1 MGIIT
6 KTSMSKN
13 IAPKKQFNYIKLL
26 YIVGDFLLTGLL
38 VGLTFLSQVY
48 KTEVPIEKVWGDVIF
63 SVVFALLMIIVLG
76 IFKNYRILLR
86 EFGLVESMWM
96 TLAVAIVD
104 TIGFVAIFFLRDTFT
119 TQMSLFLWVLVSALL
134 LFAIPAMRAF
144 GRLFRLFKARKKL
157 ADSIATLVIGGGD
170 TAKIYIDETRQN
182 SDNKN
187 YVLSILDDDPY
198 KIGKTFGKIPVEGPI
213 SDVAKYIAKYQIKE
227 VVICMSRVDKERY
240 HEILGYLSDQPVRI
254 KRMPLLDEMSGP
266 NDRKVTD
273 VNLAELLCRDPVQLE
288 TSEIKGM
295 LYGKNVLITGA
306 GGSIGSELVRQVF
319 KTHPKTLILFDIY
332 ENGVYDIQ
340 QELVRK
346 MRAKGIKD
354 INLVVLIGSTYN
366 EFRIESI
373 MKKYRPDYVYHAAA
387 YKHVPLMEDSPA
399 EAIRTNVIGTYNV
412 AKFAGKY
419 GVKKM
424 VLVSTDK
431 AVRPTNVMGA
441 TKRFAE
447 TIIQYFSDKSKTTQ
461 YAAVRFG
468 NVLGSNGSVVPLFR
482 KQIEAGGPV
491 TITHKDIIRYFMT
504 IPEAVSLILE
514 SSIFAEGGEIFIL
527 DMGDPVR
534 IVTLAEKMIRQA
546 GHTPYEDIKI
556 IETGL
561 RPGEKLYEELLLDK
575 NRQKATDNP
584 KIFVEPKE
592 DIRPIEEEL
601 KEIVT
606 VFGMDSNQDI
616 KELLGKMIETYQV
629 PKADK

>member
-1 MGIIT
+1 M
-6 KTSMSKN
+6 
-13 IAPKKQFNYIKLL
+13 AKKVSYNWVKFAYVL
-26 YIVGDFLLTGLL
+26 GDFFFASVLLI
-38 VGLTFLSQVY
+38 LTFVSQIIGRTATSEEIIADILFSLS
-48 KTEVPIEKVWGDVIF
+48 
-63 SVVFALLMIIVLG
+63 FALLLIIVLG
-76 IFKNYRILLR
+76 LFKNYRILLR
-86 EFGLVESMWM
+86 EFGLVESMWL
-96 TLAVAIVD
+96 TLGVGIVD
-104 TIGFVAIFFLRDTFT
+104 AVGLVAFFGFRHLHIITNVPVFSWLLA
-119 TQMSLFLWVLVSALL
+119 SVVL
-134 LFAIPAMRAF
+134 LFVIPALRAF
-144 GRLFRLFKARKKL
+144 GRLFKLFKARKKL
-157 ADSIATLVIGGGD
+157 TDSIPTLVIGGGD

-412 AKFAGKY
+412 AKFADKY

-468 NVLGSNGSVVPLFR
+468 NVLGSNGSVVPLFK

-561 RPGEKLYEELLLDK
+561 RPGEKLYEELLLDRS
-575 NRQKATDNP
+575 RQKATDNP

-601 KEIVT
+601 REIVT
-606 VFGMDSNQDI
+606 VFGMDNNQDI
-616 KELLGKMIETYQV
+616 KELLGKMIETYRV
-629 PKADK
+629 PKATKQ

>member
-1 MGIIT
+1 MSTKKNYNYVKLIYII
-6 KTSMSKN
+6 
-13 IAPKKQFNYIKLL
+13 A
-26 YIVGDFLLTGLL
+26 DFIFTALV
-38 VGLTFLSQVY
+38 VGLTFVSHAMWQ
-48 KTEVPIEKVWGDVIF
+48 TIPQEKIIADVIF
-63 SVVFALLMIIVLG
+63 TLSFSLLMITVLG
-76 IFKNYRILLR
+76 GFRCYRVLLR

-96 TLAVAIVD
+96 CLAIGIVD
-104 TIGFVAIFFLRDTFT
+104 VIGFVGIFLLRTFGLISIMT
-119 TQMSLFLWVLVSALL
+119 YWSWALVSGFLFLFLPAL
-134 LFAIPAMRAF
+134 RAV
-144 GRLFRLFKARKKL
+144 GRLFKLFKARKKL
-157 ADSIATLVIGGGD
+157 DDSIRTLVIGGGD

-182 SDNKN
+182 SENKN

-213 SDVAKYIAKYQIKE
+213 SDVAKYIAKYQIRE
-227 VVICMSRVDKERY
+227 VVICMSRIDKERY
-240 HEILGYLSDQPVRI
+240 HEILGYLNDQPVRI
-254 KRMPLLDEMSGP
+254 KRMPLLAEMNGP

-346 MRAKGIKD
+346 MRAKDIKD

-412 AKFAGKY
+412 AKFADKY

-468 NVLGSNGSVVPLFR
+468 NVLGSNGSVVPLFK

-575 NRQKATDNP
+575 SRQKATDNP

-592 DIRPIEEEL
+592 DIKPIEEEL
-601 KEIVT
+601 REIVT
-606 VFGMDSNQDI
+606 VFGMDNNQDI

-629 PKADK
+629 PRPNNN

>member
-1 MGIIT
+1 M
-6 KTSMSKN
+6 
-13 IAPKKQFNYIKLL
+13 AKKVSYNWVKFAYVL
-26 YIVGDFLLTGLL
+26 GDFFFTSALLI
-38 VGLTFLSQVY
+38 LTFVSQIIGRTATSEEIIADILFSLS
-48 KTEVPIEKVWGDVIF
+48 
-63 SVVFALLMIIVLG
+63 FALLLIIVLG
-76 IFKNYRILLR
+76 LFKNYRILLR
-86 EFGLVESMWM
+86 EFGLVESMWL
-96 TLAVAIVD
+96 TLGVGIVD
-104 TIGFVAIFFLRDTFT
+104 TVGLVAFFGFRHLHIITNVPVFSWLLA
-119 TQMSLFLWVLVSALL
+119 SVVL
-134 LFAIPAMRAF
+134 LFAIPALRAF
-144 GRLFRLFKARKKL
+144 GRLFKLFKARKKL
-157 ADSIATLVIGGGD
+157 TDSIPTLVIGGGD

-412 AKFAGKY
+412 AKFADKY

-575 NRQKATDNP
+575 SRQKATDNP

-601 KEIVT
+601 KEIVV
-606 VFGMDSNQDI
+606 VFGMDNNQDI

-629 PKADK
+629 PKANN

>member
-1 MGIIT
+1 MNKNKSSNKSYNYV
-6 KTSMSKN
+6 KT
-13 IAPKKQFNYIKLL
+13 IYVI
-26 YIVGDFLLTGLL
+26 GDFIFTSLV
-38 VGLTFLSQVY
+38 VGLTFLSY
-48 KTEVPIEKVWGDVIF
+48 NLKTAPETRIVIGDTIF
-63 SVVFALLMIIVLG
+63 TVCFSLLMVTVLAL
-76 IFKNYRILLR
+76 FRNYRILLR

-96 TLAVAIVD
+96 CLAVGIVD
-104 TIGFVAIFFLRDTFT
+104 VIGGGILFT
-119 TQMSLFLWVLVSALL
+119 CRAFDLVTPLPVFSWILLAGFLFLAL
-134 LFAIPAMRAF
+134 PALRAV
-144 GRLFRLFKARKKL
+144 GRLFKLFKARKKI
-157 ADSIATLVIGGGD
+157 DESIRTLVIGGGD

-182 SDNKN
+182 SENKN
-187 YVLSILDDDPY
+187 YVMSILDDDPY

-227 VVICMSRVDKERY
+227 VVICMSRVNRERY
-240 HEILGYLSDQPVRI
+240 HEILKYLSDQPVRI
-254 KRMPLLDEMSGP
+254 KRMPLLDEMNGP
-266 NDRKVTD
+266 NDIKVTE
-273 VNLAELLCRDPVQLE
+273 VNLAELLCRDPVHLE

-295 LYGKNVLITGA
+295 LYGKCVLITGA
-306 GGSIGSELVRQVF
+306 GGSIGTELVRQVF

-346 MRAKGIKD
+346 MRAKNITD
-354 INLVVLIGSTYN
+354 INLVTLIGSTYN
-366 EFRIESI
+366 EFRVESI

-412 AKFAGKY
+412 AKFADKY

-447 TIIQYFSDKSKTTQ
+447 TIIQYFSEKSKNTS
-461 YAAVRFG
+461 YSAVRFG
-468 NVLGSNGSVVPLFR
+468 NVLGSNGSVVPLFK

-527 DMGDPVR
+527 DMGEPVR

-546 GHTPYEDIKI
+546 GHTPYDDIKI

-575 NRQKATDNP
+575 SRQRPTDNA
-584 KIFVEPKE
+584 KIFIEPKE
-592 DIRPIEEEL
+592 ETKPIEEEI
-601 KEIVT
+601 KDIVV
-606 VFGMDSNQDI
+606 VFGMDNNQDI
-616 KELLGKMIETYQV
+616 KELLGKIIDTYQV
-629 PKADK
+629 PKA

>member
-1 MGIIT
+1 
-6 KTSMSKN
+6 MSKH
-13 IAPKKQFNYIKLL
+13 IAPKRQFNYIKLL

-48 KTEVPIEKVWGDVIF
+48 NTEVPIEKVWGDVIF
-63 SVVFALLMIIVLG
+63 SVAFALLMIIVIG

-104 TIGFVAIFFLRDTFT
+104 AIGFVAIFFLRDTVT
-119 TQMSLFLWVLVSALL
+119 TQMSLFLWFLVSALL

-144 GRLFRLFKARKKL
+144 GRLFKLFKARKKL

-182 SDNKN
+182 SENKN

-346 MRAKGIKD
+346 MRAKDIKD

-412 AKFAGKY
+412 AKFADKY

-468 NVLGSNGSVVPLFR
+468 NVLGSNGSVVPLFK

-575 NRQKATDNP
+575 SRQKATDNP

-592 DIRPIEEEL
+592 DIKPIEEEL
-601 KEIVT
+601 REIVT
-606 VFGMDSNQDI
+606 VFGMDNNQDI

-629 PKADK
+629 PKANN

>member
-1 MGIIT
+1 MSTKKNFNYVKPVYIIADFIFTALVVGFTFVSHAMWQNIPQEKIIT
-6 KTSMSKN
+6 
-13 IAPKKQFNYIKLL
+13 
-26 YIVGDFLLTGLL
+26 
-38 VGLTFLSQVY
+38 
-48 KTEVPIEKVWGDVIF
+48 DVIF
-63 SVVFALLMIIVLG
+63 TLSFSLLMITVLG
-76 IFKNYRILLR
+76 IFKSYRILLR
-86 EFGLVESMWM
+86 EFGLIESMWM
-96 TLAVAIVD
+96 CLAIGIVD
-104 TIGFVAIFFLRDTFT
+104 AIGFVGIFLLRTFDLISIMT
-119 TQMSLFLWVLVSALL
+119 YWSWALVSGFLFLFLPAL
-134 LFAIPAMRAF
+134 RAV
-144 GRLFRLFKARKKL
+144 GRLFKLFKARKKL
-157 ADSIATLVIGGGD
+157 DDSIRTLVIGGGD

-346 MRAKGIKD
+346 MRAKDIKD

-412 AKFAGKY
+412 AKFADKY

-468 NVLGSNGSVVPLFR
+468 NVLGSNGSVVPLFK

-561 RPGEKLYEELLLDK
+561 RPGEKLYEELLLDRS
-575 NRQKATDNP
+575 RQKATDNP

-592 DIRPIEEEL
+592 DIKPIEEEL
-601 KEIVT
+601 KELVC
-606 VFGMDSNQDI
+606 VFGMDNNQDI

-629 PKADK
+629 PKPNNN

>member
-1 MGIIT
+1 
-6 KTSMSKN
+6 MSKH
-13 IAPKKQFNYIKLL
+13 ITPKKQFNYVKPL

-48 KTEVPIEKVWGDVIF
+48 KVEVPAEKIWADVIF
-63 SVVFALLMIIVLG
+63 SACFALLMIIVLG

-104 TIGFVAIFFLRDTFT
+104 SIGFVAIFFLRDTVT
-119 TQMSLFLWVLVSALL
+119 TQMSLFLWFLVSALL

-144 GRLFRLFKARKKL
+144 GRLFKLFKARKKL

-273 VNLAELLCRDPVQLE
+273 VNLAELLCRDPVYLE

-346 MRAKGIKD
+346 MRAKDIKD

-412 AKFAGKY
+412 AKFADKY

-468 NVLGSNGSVVPLFR
+468 NVLGSNGSVVPLFK

-561 RPGEKLYEELLLDK
+561 RPGEKLYEELLLDRS
-575 NRQKATDNP
+575 RQKATDNP

-601 KEIVT
+601 REIVT
-606 VFGMDSNQDI
+606 VFGMDNNQDI

>member
-1 MGIIT
+1 
-6 KTSMSKN
+6 MSNQKPTN
-13 IAPKKQFNYIKLL
+13 KSYNYVKVL
-26 YIVGDFLLTGLL
+26 YIVGDFFLTGIL
-38 VGLTFLSQVY
+38 VGLTFVAQVY
-48 KTEVPIEKVWGDVIF
+48 QTEVPAEKIWGDVIF
-63 SVVFALLMIIVLG
+63 TTAFSLLMIIVLG
-76 IFKNYRILLR
+76 LFKNYRILLR

-104 TIGFVAIFFLRDTFT
+104 AIGFVAIFFLRDTIT
-119 TQMSLFLWVLVSALL
+119 TKMSLFLWALVCALL

-412 AKFAGKY
+412 AKFADKY

-468 NVLGSNGSVVPLFR
+468 NVLGSNGSVVPLFK

-556 IETGL
+556 VETGL

-575 NRQKATDNP
+575 SRQKATDNP

-592 DIRPIEEEL
+592 DIKPIEEEL
-601 KEIVT
+601 REIVT
-606 VFGMDSNQDI
+606 VFGMDNNQDI
-616 KELLGKMIETYQV
+616 KELLGKMIDTYKV
-629 PKADK
+629 PKAIN

>member
-1 MGIIT
+1 M
-6 KTSMSKN
+6 
-13 IAPKKQFNYIKLL
+13 AKKVSYNWVKLVYVL
-26 YIVGDFLLTGLL
+26 GDFFFTSALLI
-38 VGLTFLSQVY
+38 LTFVSQIIGRTATSEEIIADILFSLS
-48 KTEVPIEKVWGDVIF
+48 
-63 SVVFALLMIIVLG
+63 FALLLIIVLG
-76 IFKNYRILLR
+76 LFKNYRILLR
-86 EFGLVESMWM
+86 EFGLVESMWL
-96 TLAVAIVD
+96 TLGVGIVD
-104 TIGFVAIFFLRDTFT
+104 AVGLVAFFGFRHLHIITNVPVFSWLLA
-119 TQMSLFLWVLVSALL
+119 SVVL
-134 LFAIPAMRAF
+134 LFAIPALRAV
-144 GRLFRLFKARKKL
+144 GRLFKLFKARKKL
-157 ADSIATLVIGGGD
+157 GDSIPTLVIGGGD

-187 YVLSILDDDPY
+187 FVLCILDDDPY

-412 AKFAGKY
+412 AKFADKY

-468 NVLGSNGSVVPLFR
+468 NVLGSNGSVVPLFK

-561 RPGEKLYEELLLDK
+561 RPGEKLYEELLLDRS
-575 NRQKATDNP
+575 RQKPTDNA
-584 KIFVEPKE
+584 KIFIEPKE
-592 DIRPIEEEL
+592 DIKPIEEEL
-601 KEIVT
+601 REIVT
-606 VFGMDSNQDI
+606 VFGMDNNQDI

-629 PKADK
+629 PKPNN

>member
-1 MGIIT
+1 
-6 KTSMSKN
+6 MSKN

-104 TIGFVAIFFLRDTFT
+104 SIGFVAIFFLRDTVT

-187 YVLSILDDDPY
+187 FVLSILDDDPY

-412 AKFAGKY
+412 AKFADKY

-601 KEIVT
+601 REIVT
-606 VFGMDSNQDI
+606 VFGMDNNQDI

-629 PKADK
+629 PKPNN

>member
-1 MGIIT
+1 M
-6 KTSMSKN
+6 
-13 IAPKKQFNYIKLL
+13 AKKVSYNWVKFAYVL
-26 YIVGDFLLTGLL
+26 GDFFFTSALLI
-38 VGLTFLSQVY
+38 LTFVSQIIGRTATSEEIIADILFSLS
-48 KTEVPIEKVWGDVIF
+48 
-63 SVVFALLMIIVLG
+63 FALLLIIVLG
-76 IFKNYRILLR
+76 LFKNYRILLR
-86 EFGLVESMWM
+86 EFGLVESMWL
-96 TLAVAIVD
+96 TLGVGIVD
-104 TIGFVAIFFLRDTFT
+104 AVGLVAFFGFRHLHIITNVPVFSWLLA
-119 TQMSLFLWVLVSALL
+119 SVVL
-134 LFAIPAMRAF
+134 LFAIPALRAV
-144 GRLFRLFKARKKL
+144 GRLFKLFKARKKL
-157 ADSIATLVIGGGD
+157 TDSIPTLVIGGGD

-412 AKFAGKY
+412 AKFADKY

-561 RPGEKLYEELLLDK
+561 RPGEKLYEELLLDRS
-575 NRQKATDNP
+575 RQKATDNP

-601 KEIVT
+601 REIVT
-606 VFGMDSNQDI
+606 VFGMDNNQDI

-629 PKADK
+629 PKPNN

>member
-1 MGIIT
+1 MST
-6 KTSMSKN
+6 KKT
-13 IAPKKQFNYIKLL
+13 FNYVKPL
-26 YIVGDFLLTGLL
+26 YIIADFIFTALV
-38 VGLTFLSQVY
+38 VGLTFVSHAMWQNI
-48 KTEVPIEKVWGDVIF
+48 PQEKIIADVIF
-63 SVVFALLMIIVLG
+63 TLSFSLLMITVLG
-76 IFKNYRILLR
+76 GFKSYRVLLR
-86 EFGLVESMWM
+86 EFGLIESMWM
-96 TLAVAIVD
+96 CLAIGIVD
-104 TIGFVAIFFLRDTFT
+104 AIGLVGIIVLRNFGLISIMTYWSWALVSGF
-119 TQMSLFLWVLVSALL
+119 LFLFLPAL
-134 LFAIPAMRAF
+134 RAV
-144 GRLFRLFKARKKL
+144 GRLFKLFKARKKVE
-157 ADSIATLVIGGGD
+157 DSIRTLVIGGGD

-182 SDNKN
+182 SENKN
-187 YVLSILDDDPY
+187 YVMSILDDDPY
-198 KIGKTFGKIPVEGPI
+198 KIGKTFANIPVEGPI
-213 SDVAKYIAKYQIKE
+213 SDVAKYIEKYQIRE

-240 HEILGYLSDQPVRI
+240 HEILGYLNDQPVRI
-254 KRMPLLDEMSGP
+254 KRMPLLQEMNGP

-273 VNLAELLCRDPVQLE
+273 VNLAELLCRDPVYLE

-346 MRAKGIKD
+346 MRAKDIKD

-412 AKFAGKY
+412 AKFADKY

-468 NVLGSNGSVVPLFR
+468 NVLGSNGSVVPLFK

-584 KIFVEPKE
+584 KIFIEPKE

-601 KEIVT
+601 REIVT
-606 VFGMDSNQDI
+606 VFGMDNNQDI

-629 PKADK
+629 PKPKE

>member
-1 MGIIT
+1 MST
-6 KTSMSKN
+6 KKN
-13 IAPKKQFNYIKLL
+13 FNYVKPV
-26 YIVGDFLLTGLL
+26 YIIADFIFTALVVGF
-38 VGLTFLSQVY
+38 TFLSHAMWQ
-48 KTEVPIEKVWGDVIF
+48 TIPQEKIIADVIF
-63 SVVFALLMIIVLG
+63 TLSFSLLMITVLG
-76 IFKNYRILLR
+76 GFRCYRVLLR

-96 TLAVAIVD
+96 CLAIGIVD
-104 TIGFVAIFFLRDTFT
+104 VIGFVGIFLLRTFGLISIMT
-119 TQMSLFLWVLVSALL
+119 YWSWALVSGFLFLFLPAL
-134 LFAIPAMRAF
+134 RAV
-144 GRLFRLFKARKKL
+144 GRLFKLFKARKKL
-157 ADSIATLVIGGGD
+157 DDSIRTLVIGGGD

-213 SDVAKYIAKYQIKE
+213 SDVAKYIAKYQIQE

-240 HEILGYLSDQPVRI
+240 HEILGYLNDQPVRI
-254 KRMPLLDEMSGP
+254 KRMPLLAEMNGP

-346 MRAKGIKD
+346 MRARDIKD

-412 AKFAGKY
+412 AKFADKY

-468 NVLGSNGSVVPLFR
+468 NVLGSNGSVVPLFK

-575 NRQKATDNP
+575 SRQKATDNP

-592 DIRPIEEEL
+592 DIKPIEEEL
-601 KEIVT
+601 REIVT
-606 VFGMDSNQDI
+606 VFGMDNNQDI

-629 PKADK
+629 PKQQ

>member
-1 MGIIT
+1 
-6 KTSMSKN
+6 MSK
-13 IAPKKQFNYIKLL
+13 AVSSRKSYNYLKFV
-26 YIVGDFLLTGLL
+26 YGIVDFLFVSIALGA
-38 VGLTFLSQVY
+38 TFVSYEY
-48 KTEVPIEKVWGDVIF
+48 KSETPTNIIIGDIIF
-63 SVVFALLMIIVLG
+63 TLAFALLMNIALAV
-76 IFKNYRILLR
+76 FKNYRIILR
-86 EFGLVESMWM
+86 EFGLVEAMWM
-96 TLAVAIVD
+96 CLSVGLADFVGLGALIVCRS
-104 TIGFVAIFFLRDTFT
+104 FNLV
-119 TQMSLFLWVLVSALL
+119 TQMPIWTWVLLSGFLFL
-134 LFAIPAMRAF
+134 AIPASRAF
-144 GRLFRLFKARKKL
+144 ARLLKLFHARKKL
-157 ADSIATLVIGGGD
+157 DDSIRTLVIGGGD

-182 SDNKN
+182 NENKN
-187 YVLSILDDDPY
+187 YVMSILDDDPY

-213 SDVAKYIAKYQIKE
+213 SDVAKYIAKYQIQE

-240 HEILGYLSDQPVRI
+240 HEILGYLNDQPVRI
-254 KRMPLLDEMSGP
+254 KRMPLLHEMNGP

-273 VNLAELLCRDPVQLE
+273 VNLAELLCRDPVYLE

-346 MRAKGIKD
+346 MRAKDIKD

-412 AKFAGKY
+412 AKFADKY

-468 NVLGSNGSVVPLFR
+468 NVLGSNGSVVPLFK

-575 NRQKATDNP
+575 SRQKATDNP
-584 KIFVEPKE
+584 KIFIEPKE

-601 KEIVT
+601 REIVT
-606 VFGMDSNQDI
+606 VFGMDNNQDI

-629 PKADK
+629 PKANN

>member
-1 MGIIT
+1 
-6 KTSMSKN
+6 MSK
-13 IAPKKQFNYIKLL
+13 AVSSRKSYNYLKFV
-26 YIVGDFLLTGLL
+26 YGIVDFLFVSVALGA
-38 VGLTFLSQVY
+38 TFVSYEY
-48 KTEVPIEKVWGDVIF
+48 KSETPTNIIIGDVIF
-63 SVVFALLMIIVLG
+63 TLAFALLMNIALAV
-76 IFKNYRILLR
+76 FKNYRIILR
-86 EFGLVESMWM
+86 EFGLVEAMWM
-96 TLAVAIVD
+96 CLSVGLADFVGLGALIVCRS
-104 TIGFVAIFFLRDTFT
+104 FNLV
-119 TQMSLFLWVLVSALL
+119 TQMPIWTWVLLSGFLFL
-134 LFAIPAMRAF
+134 AIPASRAF
-144 GRLFRLFKARKKL
+144 ARLLKLFHARKKL
-157 ADSIATLVIGGGD
+157 DDSIRTLVIGGGD

-182 SDNKN
+182 NENKN
-187 YVLSILDDDPY
+187 YVMSILDDDPY

-213 SDVAKYIAKYQIKE
+213 SDVAKYIQKYQIQE

-240 HEILGYLSDQPVRI
+240 HEILGYLNDQPVRI
-254 KRMPLLDEMSGP
+254 KRMPLLHEMSGP

-273 VNLAELLCRDPVQLE
+273 VNLAELLCRDPVYLE

-346 MRAKGIKD
+346 MRAKDIKD

-412 AKFAGKY
+412 AKFADKY

-468 NVLGSNGSVVPLFR
+468 NVLGSNGSVVPLFK

-575 NRQKATDNP
+575 SRQKATDNP
-584 KIFVEPKE
+584 KIFIEPKE

-601 KEIVT
+601 REIVT
-606 VFGMDSNQDI
+606 VFGMDNNQDI
-616 KELLGKMIETYQV
+616 KELLGKMIDTYQV
-629 PKADK
+629 PKPKE

>member
-1 MGIIT
+1 MSTKKNYNYVKLIYIIADFIFT
-6 KTSMSKN
+6 ALVVGFTFVSHAMWQTIPQEKI
-13 IAPKKQFNYIKLL
+13 IA
-26 YIVGDFLLTGLL
+26 
-38 VGLTFLSQVY
+38 
-48 KTEVPIEKVWGDVIF
+48 DVIF
-63 SVVFALLMIIVLG
+63 TLSFSLLMITVLG
-76 IFKNYRILLR
+76 IFRCYRVLLR

-96 TLAVAIVD
+96 CLAIGIVD
-104 TIGFVAIFFLRDTFT
+104 VIGFVGIFLLRTFGLISIMT
-119 TQMSLFLWVLVSALL
+119 YWSWALVSGFLFLFLPAL
-134 LFAIPAMRAF
+134 RAV
-144 GRLFRLFKARKKL
+144 GRLFKLFKARKKL
-157 ADSIATLVIGGGD
+157 DDSIRTLVIGGGD

-182 SDNKN
+182 SENKN

-213 SDVAKYIAKYQIKE
+213 SDVAKYIAKYQIQE

-240 HEILGYLSDQPVRI
+240 HEILGYLNDQPVRI

-346 MRAKGIKD
+346 MRAKDIKD

-412 AKFAGKY
+412 AKFADKY

-468 NVLGSNGSVVPLFR
+468 NVLGSNGSVVPLFK

-575 NRQKATDNP
+575 SRQKATDNP

-601 KEIVT
+601 REIVT
-606 VFGMDSNQDI
+606 VFGMDNNQDI
-616 KELLGKMIETYQV
+616 KELLGKMIETYKV
-629 PKADK
+629 PKANN

>member
-1 MGIIT
+1 
-6 KTSMSKN
+6 MSKKVSYN
-13 IAPKKQFNYIKLL
+13 WVKLVYVL
-26 YIVGDFLLTGLL
+26 GDFFFTSALLILTFVSQIVGRVASSEEIIADILFS
-38 VGLTFLSQVY
+38 LS
-48 KTEVPIEKVWGDVIF
+48 
-63 SVVFALLMIIVLG
+63 FALLLIIVLG
-76 IFKNYRILLR
+76 LFKNYRILLR
-86 EFGLVESMWM
+86 EFGLVESMWL
-96 TLAVAIVD
+96 TLGVAIVD
-104 TIGFVAIFFLRDTFT
+104 AVGLVAFFGFRHLHII
-119 TQMSLFLWVLVSALL
+119 TQVPLFSWLLASVVLV
-134 LFAIPAMRAF
+134 FAIPALRAV
-144 GRLFRLFKARKKL
+144 GRLFKLFKARKKL
-157 ADSIATLVIGGGD
+157 GDSIPTLVIGGGD

-182 SDNKN
+182 SGNKN
-187 YVLSILDDDPY
+187 FVLCILDDDPY

-227 VVICMSRVDKERY
+227 VVICMSCVDKERY

-254 KRMPLLDEMSGP
+254 KRMPLLDDMSGP

-412 AKFAGKY
+412 AKFADKY

-468 NVLGSNGSVVPLFR
+468 NVLGSNGSVVPLFK

-556 IETGL
+556 VETGL

-575 NRQKATDNP
+575 SRQKATDNP

-592 DIRPIEEEL
+592 DIKPIEEEL
-601 KEIVT
+601 REIVT
-606 VFGMDSNQDI
+606 VFGMDNNQDV

-629 PKADK
+629 PKAK

>member
-1 MGIIT
+1 
-6 KTSMSKN
+6 
-13 IAPKKQFNYIKLL
+13 
-26 YIVGDFLLTGLL
+26 
-38 VGLTFLSQVY
+38 
-48 KTEVPIEKVWGDVIF
+48 
-63 SVVFALLMIIVLG
+63 
-76 IFKNYRILLR
+76 
-86 EFGLVESMWM
+86 
-96 TLAVAIVD
+96 
-104 TIGFVAIFFLRDTFT
+104 
-119 TQMSLFLWVLVSALL
+119 
-134 LFAIPAMRAF
+134 
-144 GRLFRLFKARKKL
+144 
-157 ADSIATLVIGGGD
+157 
-170 TAKIYIDETRQN
+170 
-182 SDNKN
+182 
-187 YVLSILDDDPY
+187 
-198 KIGKTFGKIPVEGPI
+198 
-213 SDVAKYIAKYQIKE
+213 
-227 VVICMSRVDKERY
+227 
-240 HEILGYLSDQPVRI
+240 
-254 KRMPLLDEMSGP
+254 
-266 NDRKVTD
+266 
-273 VNLAELLCRDPVQLE
+273 
-288 TSEIKGM
+288 
-295 LYGKNVLITGA
+295 
-306 GGSIGSELVRQVF
+306 
-319 KTHPKTLILFDIY
+319 
-332 ENGVYDIQ
+332 
-340 QELVRK
+340 
-346 MRAKGIKD
+346 MRAKDIKD

-412 AKFAGKY
+412 AKFADKY

-468 NVLGSNGSVVPLFR
+468 NVLGSNGSVVPLFK

-575 NRQKATDNP
+575 SRQKATDNP
-584 KIFVEPKE
+584 KIFIEPKE

-601 KEIVT
+601 REIVT
-606 VFGMDSNQDI
+606 VFGMDNNQDI

-629 PKADK
+629 PKANN

>member
-1 MGIIT
+1 MST
-6 KTSMSKN
+6 K
-13 IAPKKQFNYIKLL
+13 KKFNYVKLI
-26 YIVGDFLLTGLL
+26 YVIADFIFTAFVVGA
-38 VGLTFLSQVY
+38 TFLSHAMWQ
-48 KTEVPIEKVWGDVIF
+48 TIPQEKIIADVIF
-63 SVVFALLMIIVLG
+63 TVSFSLLMPVVLG
-76 IFKNYRILLR
+76 SFKCYRILLR

-96 TLAVAIVD
+96 CLAIGVVD
-104 TIGFVAIFFLRDTFT
+104 VIGRIGILLLRYFGLISTMTIWSWALVSGF
-119 TQMSLFLWVLVSALL
+119 LFLSL
-134 LFAIPAMRAF
+134 PAFRAV
-144 GRLFRLFKARKKL
+144 GRLFKLFKARKKID
-157 ADSIATLVIGGGD
+157 DSIRTLVIGGGD

-187 YVLSILDDDPY
+187 YVMSILDDDPN

-213 SDVAKYIAKYQIKE
+213 SDVAEYIKKYHIQE
-227 VVICMSRVDKERY
+227 VVICMSRVDRERY
-240 HEILGYLSDQPVRI
+240 HEILKYLNDQPVRI

-266 NDRKVTD
+266 NDIKVTE
-273 VNLAELLCRDPVQLE
+273 VNLAELLCREPVHLE

-295 LYGKNVLITGA
+295 LYGKSVLITGA

-319 KTHPKTLILFDIY
+319 KTHPKTLVLFDIY

-346 MRAKGIKD
+346 MRDKGITD
-354 INLVVLIGSTYN
+354 INLVTLIGSTYN
-366 EFRIESI
+366 EFRVESI
-373 MKKYRPDYVYHAAA
+373 IKKYRPDYVYHAAA

-412 AKFAGKY
+412 AKFADKY

-447 TIIQYFSDKSKTTQ
+447 TIIQYFSEKSKNTQ
-461 YAAVRFG
+461 YSAVRFG

-514 SSIFAEGGEIFIL
+514 SSIFAQGGEIFIL
-527 DMGDPVR
+527 DMGDP
-534 IVTLAEKMIRQA
+534 IKITTLAEKMIRQA
-546 GHTPYEDIKI
+546 GFTPYEDIKI

-575 NRQKATDNP
+575 SRQKATDNA
-584 KIFVEPKE
+584 KIFIEPKE
-592 DIRPIEEEL
+592 ETKPIEDEI
-601 KEIVT
+601 KEIVK
-606 VFGMDSNQDI
+606 VFGMDNNQDV
-616 KELLGKMIETYQV
+616 KELLGKIIETYQL
-629 PKADK
+629 PKATK

>member
-1 MGIIT
+1 
-6 KTSMSKN
+6 MSYQKPKSYN
-13 IAPKKQFNYIKLL
+13 YLKVIYVIA
-26 YIVGDFLLTGLL
+26 DFIFVSLV
-38 VGLTFLSQVY
+38 VGLTFLSY
-48 KTEVPIEKVWGDVIF
+48 TLKAEVPTNIIIGDVVF
-63 SVVFALLMIIVLG
+63 TLSFALITIIILG
-76 IFKNYRILLR
+76 IFKNYRIILR
-86 EFGLVESMWM
+86 EFGLVESLWM
-96 TLAVAIVD
+96 CLSVGLSDAIGLAALI
-104 TIGFVAIFFLRDTFT
+104 TCRSFNLI
-119 TQMSLFLWVLVSALL
+119 TQMPIWTWVLVCGF
-134 LFAIPAMRAF
+134 LFLAMPASRAF
-144 GRLFRLFKARKKL
+144 ARLFKLFKARKKVD
-157 ADSIATLVIGGGD
+157 DSIRTLVIGGGD

-182 SDNKN
+182 NENKN
-187 YVLSILDDDPY
+187 YVMSILDDDPY

-213 SDVAKYIAKYQIKE
+213 SDVAKYIAKYQIQE

-240 HEILGYLSDQPVRI
+240 HEILGYLNDQPVRI
-254 KRMPLLDEMSGP
+254 KRMPLLHEMNGP
-266 NDRKVTD
+266 NDIKVTD

-346 MRAKGIKD
+346 MRAKDIKD

-412 AKFAGKY
+412 AKFADKY

-468 NVLGSNGSVVPLFR
+468 NVLGSNGSVVPLFK

-592 DIRPIEEEL
+592 DIKPIEEEL
-601 KEIVT
+601 REIVT
-606 VFGMDSNQDI
+606 VFGMDNNQDI

-629 PKADK
+629 PKATNK

>member
-1 MGIIT
+1 MST
-6 KTSMSKN
+6 KKT
-13 IAPKKQFNYIKLL
+13 FNYVKPV
-26 YIVGDFLLTGLL
+26 YIIADFIFTALV
-38 VGLTFLSQVY
+38 VGLTFVSHAMWQ
-48 KTEVPIEKVWGDVIF
+48 TIPQEKIIADVIF
-63 SVVFALLMIIVLG
+63 TLSFSLLMITVLG
-76 IFKNYRILLR
+76 GFKSYRVLLR
-86 EFGLVESMWM
+86 EFGLIESMWM
-96 TLAVAIVD
+96 CLAIGIVD
-104 TIGFVAIFFLRDTFT
+104 AIGLVGIIILRNFGLISIMTYWSWALVSGF
-119 TQMSLFLWVLVSALL
+119 LFLFLPAL
-134 LFAIPAMRAF
+134 RAV
-144 GRLFRLFKARKKL
+144 GRLFKLFKARKKL
-157 ADSIATLVIGGGD
+157 DDSIRTLVIGGGD

-346 MRAKGIKD
+346 MRAKDIKD

-412 AKFAGKY
+412 AKFADKY

-468 NVLGSNGSVVPLFR
+468 NVLGSNGSVVPLFK

-561 RPGEKLYEELLLDK
+561 RPGEKLYEELLLDRS
-575 NRQKATDNP
+575 RQKATDNP

-592 DIRPIEEEL
+592 DIKPIEEEL
-601 KEIVT
+601 REIVT
-606 VFGMDSNQDI
+606 VFGMDNNQDI

-629 PKADK
+629 PKPNN